1 MKSAAYGADA
11 IFSPGVPIYI
21 MKVFNFHSMDGHAAC
36 QRAGSEKPLAL
47 KAWTAMRP
55 RQRAGC
61 GKRHGP
67 DIRQDKSLCRACVRQ
82 LGKIV
87 TIRQVQGMISV
98 AVCDDSIIECSRIAG
113 KIKGLL
119 DEMGVSCLVRQ
130 FNSGENL
137 LQAQESF
144 DIIFLDILM
153 DGLDGMRTAE
163 LLRRENPDTV
173 LVFVTS
179 SRKYVFDAYEV
190 EAFRYLLKPL
200 EDGQLRKVLGLAVQK
215 TDQKEQ
221 DFLIVNKERQKKK
234 LFLRDIYYFEIRGRL
249 IYVHGKGEVFAFYEQ
264 IGALENSLS
273 GRGFFRCHKSYLVN
287 LKYVDVYNR
296 QEITLDN
303 GEKIILA
310 KRRYEEFCQEFL
322 KFMRANG
329 GIA

>member
-1 MKSAAYGADA
+1 MAIIVPEDRQEDNSGGKRKDNRLTACDMKSSAYGGGT
-11 IFSPGVPIYI
+11 ILFPGIPIYTMI
-21 MKVFNFHSMDGHAAC
+21 WEA
-36 QRAGSEKPLAL
+36 
-47 KAWTAMRP
+47 
-55 RQRAGC
+55 
-61 GKRHGP
+61 
-67 DIRQDKSLCRACVRQ
+67 
-82 LGKIV
+82 V
-87 TIRQVQGMISV
+87 TIRQVWEMISV

-113 KIKGLL
+113 KIKELL
-119 DEMGVSCLVRQ
+119 DETGVPCLIRQ
-130 FNSGENL
+130 FNSGKEL

-153 DGLDGMRTAE
+153 DGLDGMKTAE
-163 LLRRENPDTV
+163 LFRRENPDTV

-215 TDQKEQ
+215 AEREVQ

-234 LFLRDIYYFEIRGRL
+234 LFLKDIYYFEIKGRL
-249 IYVHGKGEVFAFYEQ
+249 VYVHGKGEILAFYEQ
-264 IGALENSLS
+264 IGALEKSLL

-296 QEITLDN
+296 QEIILDN

-322 KFMRANG
+322 KFMRTNG
-329 GIA
+329 GISRLDRSRKFEISGACHRSKLL